1 MPTLYLIICM
11 FITWKFT
18 LSSTTYTNKWYIY
31 IGYITRTISII
42 FFLHYGLICIV
53 RLQRRV
59 KIYLFF
65 VLKKNLRPP
74 NPPLLT
80 VVAIRPTGLVAKCNR
95 AAKSNRMWPD
105 LDGPVVGHNYYF
117 FNKMV
122 TVMLGWPWPDLAMGR
137 RGWMFFYL
145 FIINSRL

>member
-1 MPTLYLIICM
+1 MV
-11 FITWKFT
+11 
-18 LSSTTYTNKWYIY
+18 YIY

-80 VVAIRPTGLVAKCNR
+80 VVASQTHWPRGQMQPRGQIQPH
-95 AAKSNRMWPD
+95 AAGS
-105 LDGPVVGHNYYF
+105 
-117 FNKMV
+117 
-122 TVMLGWPWPDLAMGR
+122 GWAGR
-137 RGWMFFYL
+137 RPQLLFF
-145 FIINSRL
+145 